1 MKQYLLRFD
10 VLFRINTLNANK
22 PTDEDIINKVYEIW
36 NDVTKIT
43 KEMIYKSFK
52 KPGITIKL
60 DNTEK
65 YLINISED

>member
-52 KPGITIKL
+52 KTRNYCKIRQ
-60 DNTEK
+60 
-65 YLINISED
+65 Y